1 MASINSSTFSVS
13 NVVVSTEGLKTAS
26 KLRLGE
32 KIGRKPESYALSL
45 SNVVET
51 SIAMNSFVNAVH
63 LAFSHHYPLV
73 LSPDMIWLCIT
84 QGLSFHINANAEQ
97 LRKHFVSHEGR
108 KELHVRRDDFVKGS
122 QNPWEEVFPE
132 FTDQI
137 KEHIGSETHDL
148 IMPQFST
155 TGPVEKAV
163 CEIVLME
170 SMKSYFKYQFH
181 SLCGIPEITLEGT
194 TADWQLIR
202 KNAENLT
209 QYDLGWWIPHLLPV
223 LDQFVAARSGKI
235 DKKFWSSLYKI
246 NDASGGDFVTG
257 WILKLFPYIGINGD
271 TRSRWLESS
280 EDMKNPWAGVT
291 TEQFPSGLSQAPFQW
306 HYFAETYNMSFVGGF
321 LAIAQDPDT
330 LAIRPQIGWAVVDK
344 DNKEPACPAGFH
356 FEATSK
362 SDAQE
367 TFALSNNSTSCRIL

>member
-1 MASINSSTFSVS
+1 MALRSTSHSSATFSFSDVQKC
-13 NVVVSTEGLKTAS
+13 TKGLKTA
-26 KLRLGE
+26 KGLRLDE
-32 KIGRKPESYALSL
+32 KIGCKPESYALSL

-73 LSPDMIWLCIT
+73 LSPDMIWLCIM

-97 LRKHFVSHEGR
+97 LRKHFVSHEGK
-108 KELHVRRDDFVKGS
+108 KELHVRRYDFVKGL

-148 IMPQFST
+148 IMPRFST

-223 LDQFVAARSGKI
+223 LDQFVAASSGKI
-235 DKKFWSSLYKI
+235 NKKFWSSLYKI
-246 NDASGGDFVTG
+246 NGASGGDYVSG
-257 WILKLFPYIGINGD
+257 WILKLFPYIGVNGD

-280 EDMKNPWAGVT
+280 EGKKNPWAGVT

-321 LAIAQDPDT
+321 LATAQDPDT
-330 LAIRPQIGWAVVDK
+330 LAIRPQIGWAIVDK
-344 DNKEPACPAGFH
+344 DQILKGPACPHRFP
-356 FEATSK
+356 F
-362 SDAQE
+362 
-367 TFALSNNSTSCRIL
+367 

>member
-1 MASINSSTFSVS
+1 MALRSTSHSSATFSFSDVQKC
-13 NVVVSTEGLKTAS
+13 TKGLKTA
-26 KLRLGE
+26 KGLRLDE
-32 KIGRKPESYALSL
+32 KIGCKPESYALSL

-51 SIAMNSFVNAVH
+51 NIAMNSFVNAVH

-97 LRKHFVSHEGR
+97 LRKHFVSHEGK

-148 IMPQFST
+148 IMPRFST

-223 LDQFVAARSGKI
+223 LDQFIAASSGKVN
-235 DKKFWSSLYKI
+235 KKFWSSLYKI
-246 NDASGGDFVTG
+246 AHASGGDRVTG
-257 WILKLFPYIGINGD
+257 WILKFFPYIGANGD

-280 EDMKNPWAGVT
+280 EDMKDNPWAGVT
-291 TEQFPSGLSQAPFQW
+291 TEQFPSGLSQAPFEWQ
-306 HYFAETYNMSFVGGF
+306 YFAETYNMSFVGGF
-321 LAIAQDPDT
+321 LATAQDPDT
-330 LAIRPQIGWAVVDK
+330 LAIRPQIGWVVVDK
-344 DNKEPACPAGFH
+344 DSKELACPHRFP
-356 FEATSK
+356 F
-362 SDAQE
+362 
-367 TFALSNNSTSCRIL
+367 